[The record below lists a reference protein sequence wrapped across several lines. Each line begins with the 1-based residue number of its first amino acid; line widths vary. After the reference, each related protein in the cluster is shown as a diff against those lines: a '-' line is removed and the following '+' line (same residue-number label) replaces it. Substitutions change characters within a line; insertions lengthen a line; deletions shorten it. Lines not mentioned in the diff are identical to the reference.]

1 MEIIMTLGQRIR
13 SARIEKG
20 LTQRQLVGDHITR
33 NMLSKIENDSAT
45 PSVRTLEYIA
55 RRLELPV
62 SYFIADSIY
71 SDGSSPDGLDEMRK
85 AYKEGRYAECLR
97 LLEQHK
103 EVSTTD
109 EGYLLMA
116 RSALGAAHAAFR
128 EGDVAAAKEYADSA
142 DYYNK
147 QGMYYSAAV
156 DAEMSLILCE
166 CALKL
171 DISEFE
177 ENAAEFERAVREIS
191 FIDRYRLDRAEYLIR
206 MNETELTR
214 KTLSEVKASDDAMKA
229 RYYYLSG
236 TCKMA
241 EGQFKEAVENLKRAE
256 AVGETAETDRAL
268 ERCYMELE
276 DYKMAYFY
284 AAKRRDEE

>member
-1 MEIIMTLGQRIR
+1 MTLGQRIR

-20 LTQRQLVGDHITR
+20 LTQKQLVGDHITR

-55 RRLELPV
+55 RKLELPV

-85 AYKEGRYAECLR
+85 AYKEGRYTDCLE
-97 LLEQHK
+97 LLSEHK
-103 EVSTTD
+103 EVGTTD

-116 RSALGAAHAAFR
+116 RSALGAAHEALKN
-128 EGDVAAAKEYADSA
+128 GDVSAAKEYADSA

-147 QGMYYSAAV
+147 QGIYYSAAV

-166 CALKL
+166 CALAL

-191 FIDRYRLDRAEYLIR
+191 FHDRYKLDRAEFLIR
-206 MNETELTR
+206 QKETELAG
-214 KTLSEVKASDDAMKA
+214 KLLGEVKPSDEIMEA
-229 RYYYLSG
+229 RLNYLSG
-236 TCKMA
+236 TCRMA
-241 EGQFKEAVENLKRAE
+241 EGRFEDAIDHLKRAE
-256 AVGETAETDRAL
+256 AVAESADIDRAL
-268 ERCYMELE
+268 EKCYMELE
-276 DYKMAYFY
+276 DYKMAYYY
-284 AAKRRDEE
+284 ASKQLSGENF